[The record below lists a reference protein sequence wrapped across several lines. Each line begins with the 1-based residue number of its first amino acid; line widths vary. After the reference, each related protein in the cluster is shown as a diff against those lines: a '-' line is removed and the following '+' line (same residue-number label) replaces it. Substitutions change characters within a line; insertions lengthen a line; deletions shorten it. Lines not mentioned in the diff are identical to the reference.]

1 MPKGDYCKISKQDL
15 IDDVLKIYNENKE
28 NFNRELYISKGKYS
42 RAPIIRIFKTWN
54 NMLKELNIK
63 LNVSRMEASKED
75 VLLDAKK
82 VIDKFGKLNSTIYRK
97 HGKYSQCITD
107 RLFGNFNNMLREL
120 NLNSAHASRYLS
132 DKEVINEIHDIFKK
146 YKRLTLNIL
155 NEECSISF
163 PSIIKRFGTIS
174 NLYTLLGVTPD
185 ENDTPLYYT
194 ANLVIKKISD
204 ILNEDPIYEWTS
216 FDLKNPITNSNLY
229 FDAYFPEHNLL
240 FEYNGEQHYKYVD
253 FFEKDEISFKNRQ
266 YRDDIK
272 VQYCKD
278 RNINLLIIKYDD
290 DWSDENLESLLEQYV
305 TQK

>member
-163 PSIIKRFGTIS
+163 PSIIKRFDTIS
-174 NLYTLLGVTPD
+174 NLYTLLGITPD

-266 YRDDIK
+266 YRDNIK

>member
-163 PSIIKRFGTIS
+163 PSIIKRFDTIS

-266 YRDDIK
+266 YRDNIK

>member
-163 PSIIKRFGTIS
+163 PSIIKRFDTIS

>member
-266 YRDDIK
+266 YRDNIK